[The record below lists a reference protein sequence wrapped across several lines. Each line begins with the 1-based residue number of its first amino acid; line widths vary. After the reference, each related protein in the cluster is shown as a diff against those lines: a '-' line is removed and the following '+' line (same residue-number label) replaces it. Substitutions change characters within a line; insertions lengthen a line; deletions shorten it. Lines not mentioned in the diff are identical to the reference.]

1 MEHKRVLIMGAT
13 GSIGRQTL
21 DVIANYPDQLQV
33 VGLAA
38 NRNWELLA
46 QQAEQFAVSTVALAD
61 EQAAR
66 QLADYE
72 SQLQVYPGDEGLQE
86 IVRELEPDLVVAAIS
101 GLAGLPPIMTALE
114 QRCEVALANKGP
126 LVAAGQLLTTAA
138 SRAGAQLL
146 PIDSEISAVFQCMQG
161 EQIENVEKVLLTA
174 SGGPFADYPRAQ
186 LSEVTAEQALE
197 HPTWQMGPKVTV
209 DSATLMNKGFE
220 IFEMKWMFGL
230 KLEQIEVVIHHQ
242 SIVHSLVQLGDGSV
256 LAQLGQPDM
265 RLPIQYALFY
275 PERMPNQFDRLDL
288 AEIGSLTFAAP
299 DPEKF
304 PCLRLAREAGRS
316 GQSYPAV
323 LNAADE
329 VAVAWFLQDKID
341 FMDIPQLI
349 EQALE
354 EHEPF
359 AVNSIA
365 DVTAADQWTR
375 DYLGQIAA
383 DRRYLGSRQQPN
395 LDND

>member
-1 MEHKRVLIMGAT
+1 MEHKRLLIMGAT

-21 DVIANYPDQLQV
+21 DVIENYPDQLQV

-38 NRNWELLA
+38 NSNWELLA
-46 QQAEQFAVSTVALAD
+46 QQAEQFQVRAAALAD
-61 EQAAR
+61 EEAAR
-66 QLADYE
+66 QLREAAPG
-72 SQLQVYPGDEGLQE
+72 LKVYGGDEGLEE
-86 IVRELEPDLVVAAIS
+86 IVRELNPDLVVAAIS

-114 QRCEVALANKGP
+114 QRCEVALANKEP
-126 LVAAGQLLTTAA
+126 LVAAGQLVTTAA
-138 SRAGAQLL
+138 SRAGVRML
-146 PIDSEISAVFQCMQG
+146 PIDSEISAVFQCLQG
-161 EQIENVEKVLLTA
+161 EQIEDVEKVLLTA
-174 SGGPFADYPRAQ
+174 SGGPFADYTKAQ
-186 LSEVTAEQALE
+186 LAEVTAEQALD

-230 KLEQIEVVIHHQ
+230 EFEQIEVVIHHQ
-242 SIVHSLVQLGDGSV
+242 SIVHSLVQLGDGNL
-256 LAQLGQPDM
+256 LAQLGPPDM

-275 PERMPNQFDRLDL
+275 PDRRPNQLARLDL
-288 AEIGSLTFAAP
+288 AEVGSLTFAAP

-329 VAVAWFLQDKID
+329 VAVAWFLQDRID
-341 FMDIPQLI
+341 FMDIPRLI

-359 AVNSIA
+359 SVNNLS
-365 DVTAADQWTR
+365 DVTTADQWAR

-383 DRRYLGSRQQPN
+383 DRR
-395 LDND
+395 

>member
-1 MEHKRVLIMGAT
+1 MEHKRILIMGAT

-21 DVIANYPDQLQV
+21 DVIENYPDQLQV

-38 NRNWELLA
+38 NSNWELLA
-46 QQAEQFAVSTVALAD
+46 QQAEQFQAEAAALAD
-61 EQAAR
+61 EEAAR
-66 QLADYE
+66 QLREAAPG
-72 SQLQVYPGDEGLQE
+72 LKVYGGDEDLEE
-86 IVRELEPDLVVAAIS
+86 IVRELNPDLVVAAIS

-114 QRCEVALANKGP
+114 QRCDVALANKEP
-126 LVAAGQLLTTAA
+126 LVAAGQLVTTAA
-138 SRAGAQLL
+138 SRAGVRLL
-146 PIDSEISAVFQCMQG
+146 PIDSEISAVFQCLQG
-161 EQIENVEKVLLTA
+161 EQIEDVEKVLLTA
-174 SGGPFADYPRAQ
+174 SGGPFADYTKAQ
-186 LSEVTAEQALE
+186 LSEVTAKQALD
-197 HPTWQMGPKVTV
+197 HPTWQMGPKVTI

-230 KLEQIEVVIHHQ
+230 EFEQIEVVIHHQ
-242 SIVHSLVQLGDGSV
+242 SIVHSLVQLRDGNL

-275 PERMPNQFDRLDL
+275 PERMSNQLARLNL
-288 AEIGSLTFAAP
+288 ADVGSLTFAAP

-316 GQSYPAV
+316 GRSYPAV

-329 VAVAWFLQDKID
+329 VAVAWFLQDRID
-341 FMDIPQLI
+341 FMDIPRLI

-359 AVNSIA
+359 SVNNLT
-365 DVTAADQWTR
+365 DVTTADQWTR

-383 DRRYLGSRQQPN
+383 DRR
-395 LDND
+395 

>member
-1 MEHKRVLIMGAT
+1 MEHKRILIMGAT

-21 DVIANYPDQLQV
+21 DVIENHPDQLQV
-33 VGLAA
+33 VGLSADS
-38 NRNWELLA
+38 NWELLA

-66 QLADYE
+66 QLADDE
-72 SQLQVYPGDEGLQE
+72 PQLQVYPGDEGLQE
-86 IVRELEPDLVVAAIS
+86 IVRELNPDLVVAAIS

-114 QRCEVALANKGP
+114 QRCDVALANKEP
-126 LVAAGQLLTTAA
+126 LVAAGQLVTTAA
-138 SRAGAQLL
+138 NRAGVQLL
-146 PIDSEISAVFQCMQG
+146 PIDSEISAVFQCLQG
-161 EQIENVEKVLLTA
+161 EQIDDVEKVLLTA
-174 SGGPFADYPRAQ
+174 SGGPFADYTKTQ
-186 LSEVTAEQALE
+186 LSEVTAEQALD
-197 HPTWQMGPKVTV
+197 HPTWQMGPKVTI

-220 IFEMKWMFGL
+220 IFEIKWMFGL
-230 KLEQIEVVIHHQ
+230 EFEQIEVVIHHQ
-242 SIVHSLVQLGDGSV
+242 SIVHSLVHLDDGNL

-265 RLPIQYALFY
+265 RLPIHYALFY
-275 PERMPNQFDRLDL
+275 PQRMPSQLERLDL

-341 FMDIPQLI
+341 FMDIPRLI

-359 AVNSIA
+359 SVNNLSDI
-365 DVTAADQWTR
+365 TTADQWTR

-383 DRRYLGSRQQPN
+383 DRR
-395 LDND
+395 

>member
-1 MEHKRVLIMGAT
+1 MERKRILILGAT
-13 GSIGRQTL
+13 GSIGQQTL
-21 DVIANYPDQLQV
+21 DVIGNYPNQLQV

-38 NRNWELLA
+38 NRDWALIA
-46 QQAEQFAVSTVALAD
+46 QQAQQFRVEAAALAD
-61 EQAAR
+61 EEAAR
-66 QLADYE
+66 QLREAVPG
-72 SQLQVYPGDEGLQE
+72 LNVYPGDEGLQE
-86 IVRELEPDLVVAAIS
+86 IVEELKPDLVVAAIS

-114 QRCEVALANKGP
+114 QRCDVALANKEP
-126 LVAAGQLLTTAA
+126 LVAAGELVMTAA
-138 SRAGAQLL
+138 NRASGRLL
-146 PIDSEISAVFQCMQG
+146 PIDSEISAVFQCLQG
-161 EQIENVEKVLLTA
+161 EQVEDIEKILLTA
-174 SGGPFADYPRAQ
+174 SGGPFADYTKAQ
-186 LSEVTAEQALE
+186 LSKVTAQQALH

-230 KLEQIEVVIHHQ
+230 EFAQIEVVIHHQ
-242 SIVHSLVQLGDGSV
+242 SIIHSLVQLCDGSI

-275 PERMPNQFDRLDL
+275 PDRKPNQLERLDL
-288 AEIGSLTFAAP
+288 VAVGSLTFAAP

-304 PCLRLAREAGRS
+304 PCLQLAREAGRS

-329 VAVAWFLQDKID
+329 VAVAWFLQGKID

-359 AVNSIA
+359 SVNNLI
-365 DVTAADQWTR
+365 DVATADQWTR
-375 DYLGQIAA
+375 DYLERIVA
-383 DRRYLGSRQQPN
+383 DRR
-395 LDND
+395 